1 MRPEETERGISRV
14 GFMVVVFLVA
24 ALAALGGA
32 ALLVNITER
41 KQEGRNPFFR
51 VVELTDETEDPEIWG
66 KNFPMQ
72 YDGYKHTTDQVRTR
86 FGGSEA
92 VPKTPSQ
99 VDPRSVVAQSR
110 LEEDPRLKE
119 VAATL
124 TGVDT
129 DDLTPRAAWELVARL
144 RKKLTDPPSSG
155 S

>member
-1 MRPEETERGISRV
+1 
-14 GFMVVVFLVA
+14 MVVVFLVA

-51 VVELTDETEDPEIWG
+51 VVELTDETDDPEIWG

-92 VPKTPSQ
+92 VPRTPTQ
-99 VDPRSVVAQSR
+99 VDPRSVVAPIAAGRRSPIEDHVGGLCVCAR
-110 LEEDPRLKE
+110 LPRRARPRLH
-119 VAATL
+119 A
-124 TGVDT
+124 
-129 DDLTPRAAWELVARL
+129 
-144 RKKLTDPPSSG
+144 
-155 S
+155 